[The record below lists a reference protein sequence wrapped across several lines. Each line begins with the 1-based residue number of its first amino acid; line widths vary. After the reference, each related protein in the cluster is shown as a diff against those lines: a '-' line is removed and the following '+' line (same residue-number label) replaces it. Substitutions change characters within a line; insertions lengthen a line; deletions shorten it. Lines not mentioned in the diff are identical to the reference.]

1 MSKPYAEML
10 SLSNAS
16 RAKARD
22 IRGFMHVVA
31 DCFSPLDV
39 ILRKCRLSFTKACR
53 RRIYAFRSRVTQL
66 TSRVGCHPELRSRFA
81 KQNGTQRRIYAFR
94 KSHGQSPTVWVGH
107 SFSCAA
113 KLHLPTPRAEQ
124 LAREEFRR
132 PALNHRCHPEKAQAF
147 VHESLPTKDL
157 CIPHASKARLTP
169 KLAKDSYQG
178 TALAVPPSPTSSSL
192 HHAPLRNPDIIP
204 AGVLH
209 QVHHFVCLADDVMWS
224 LRVVRKSGDTHR
236 GADVQV

>member
-1 MSKPYAEML
+1 ML

-53 RRIYAFRSRVTQL
+53 RRIYAFR
-66 TSRVGCHPELRSRFA
+66 
-81 KQNGTQRRIYAFR
+81 

-113 KLHLPTPRAEQ
+113 KLHLPKPRAEQ